1 MKLFFVAGL
10 GIAVSGLS
18 ISLARAEA
26 PAAITAAPTVATDYA
41 AAVKVTRLLKTT
53 TDAAGRPLAYPKPE
67 DGQAEVTALM
77 VEMPPGA
84 QTGWHKHPI
93 SCIGY
98 LIEGELE
105 VTLADGRVHKLKAGE
120 ALCEV
125 VDLDHNGVNR
135 GAVPVKLV
143 MFVLGT
149 KDGGP
154 FTVKTAP
161 PVASVAAPTPEAG
174 VKKQGE

>member
-93 SCIGY
+93 GCIGY

-105 VTLADGRVHKLKAGE
+105 VTLADGRVNKIKAGE

-174 VKKQGE
+174 AKKPGE